1 MLSEAI
7 EKLTLD
13 AFSKVYGK
21 EKYSNITLLNKLALE
36 LLSKSETDCN
46 RCFEKCKNNIKILQQ
61 DFVSFSEKCSEKS
74 EFCRC
79 WDGLINLSTLLK
91 SLIACDRNGDWEG
104 HLQTVQKLLPVFRES
119 DSISYL
125 RYESFYVEKMPKLPI
140 EHPDIYKKFLKVKLL
155 VKTQIGN
162 FNRLSPDMILEQTI
176 QSSKKYAAGII
187 GQIRQLSYVTE
198 WGLIYYEVV
207 AISNVY
213 QNIISGGLSFRETN
227 LHHEL
232 GGSLY
237 KLMNESV
244 NKTYRFISERGNP
257 YLTSQYVKLRHL
269 TMGQCVNETD
279 S

>member
-1 MLSEAI
+1 M
-7 EKLTLD
+7 
-13 AFSKVYGK
+13 
-21 EKYSNITLLNKLALE
+21 
-36 LLSKSETDCN
+36 
-46 RCFEKCKNNIKILQQ
+46 
-61 DFVSFSEKCSEKS
+61 
-74 EFCRC
+74 
-79 WDGLINLSTLLK
+79 DGLINLSTLLK
-91 SLIACDRNGDWEG
+91 RLIACDRNGDWEG

>member
-1 MLSEAI
+1 
-7 EKLTLD
+7 
-13 AFSKVYGK
+13 
-21 EKYSNITLLNKLALE
+21 
-36 LLSKSETDCN
+36 
-46 RCFEKCKNNIKILQQ
+46 
-61 DFVSFSEKCSEKS
+61 
-74 EFCRC
+74 
-79 WDGLINLSTLLK
+79 
-91 SLIACDRNGDWEG
+91 
-104 HLQTVQKLLPVFRES
+104 
-119 DSISYL
+119 
-125 RYESFYVEKMPKLPI
+125 MPKLPI

-257 YLTSQYVKLRHL
+257 YLTSQYGKLHHL
-269 TMGQCVNETD
+269 TTGQCVNETD
-279 S
+279 SKKLLEYFEHGGKTLLNSVTRDFLIRQKRYLMLLKRFHCHRLNQNLKNQQNLNHLKKIQKQKFKPLPRNRLILPNLDLFQCQKSYSLILFQVLYLKGILQQNQKSNC

>member
-1 MLSEAI
+1 
-7 EKLTLD
+7 
-13 AFSKVYGK
+13 
-21 EKYSNITLLNKLALE
+21 
-36 LLSKSETDCN
+36 
-46 RCFEKCKNNIKILQQ
+46 
-61 DFVSFSEKCSEKS
+61 
-74 EFCRC
+74 
-79 WDGLINLSTLLK
+79 
-91 SLIACDRNGDWEG
+91 
-104 HLQTVQKLLPVFRES
+104 
-119 DSISYL
+119 
-125 RYESFYVEKMPKLPI
+125 MPKLPI

-244 NKTYRFISERGNP
+244 NKT
-257 YLTSQYVKLRHL
+257 
-269 TMGQCVNETD
+269 
-279 S
+279 

>member
-1 MLSEAI
+1 
-7 EKLTLD
+7 
-13 AFSKVYGK
+13 
-21 EKYSNITLLNKLALE
+21 
-36 LLSKSETDCN
+36 
-46 RCFEKCKNNIKILQQ
+46 
-61 DFVSFSEKCSEKS
+61 
-74 EFCRC
+74 
-79 WDGLINLSTLLK
+79 
-91 SLIACDRNGDWEG
+91 
-104 HLQTVQKLLPVFRES
+104 
-119 DSISYL
+119 
-125 RYESFYVEKMPKLPI
+125 MPKLPI

>member
-1 MLSEAI
+1 
-7 EKLTLD
+7 
-13 AFSKVYGK
+13 
-21 EKYSNITLLNKLALE
+21 
-36 LLSKSETDCN
+36 
-46 RCFEKCKNNIKILQQ
+46 
-61 DFVSFSEKCSEKS
+61 
-74 EFCRC
+74 
-79 WDGLINLSTLLK
+79 
-91 SLIACDRNGDWEG
+91 
-104 HLQTVQKLLPVFRES
+104 
-119 DSISYL
+119 
-125 RYESFYVEKMPKLPI
+125 MPKLPI

-257 YLTSQYVKLRHL
+257 YLTSQYGKLHHL
-269 TMGQCVNETD
+269 TTGQCVNETD
-279 S
+279 SKKLLEYFEHGGKTLLNSVTRDFLIRQKRYLMLLKRFHCHRLNQNLKNQQNLNHLKKIQKQKFKPLPRNRLILPNLDLFQCQKSYSLILFQVLYLKGILQQNQKSTC

>member
-1 MLSEAI
+1 
-7 EKLTLD
+7 
-13 AFSKVYGK
+13 
-21 EKYSNITLLNKLALE
+21 
-36 LLSKSETDCN
+36 
-46 RCFEKCKNNIKILQQ
+46 
-61 DFVSFSEKCSEKS
+61 
-74 EFCRC
+74 
-79 WDGLINLSTLLK
+79 
-91 SLIACDRNGDWEG
+91 
-104 HLQTVQKLLPVFRES
+104 
-119 DSISYL
+119 
-125 RYESFYVEKMPKLPI
+125 MPKLPI

-269 TMGQCVNETD
+269 TMG
-279 S
+279 

>member
-1 MLSEAI
+1 
-7 EKLTLD
+7 
-13 AFSKVYGK
+13 
-21 EKYSNITLLNKLALE
+21 
-36 LLSKSETDCN
+36 
-46 RCFEKCKNNIKILQQ
+46 
-61 DFVSFSEKCSEKS
+61 
-74 EFCRC
+74 
-79 WDGLINLSTLLK
+79 
-91 SLIACDRNGDWEG
+91 
-104 HLQTVQKLLPVFRES
+104 
-119 DSISYL
+119 
-125 RYESFYVEKMPKLPI
+125 MPKLPI

-257 YLTSQYVKLRHL
+257 YLTSQYGKLHHL
-269 TMGQCVNETD
+269 TTGQYVNETD
-279 S
+279 SKKLLEYFEHGGKTLLNSVTRDFLIRQKRYLMLLKRFHCHRLNQNLKNQQNLNHLKKIQKQKFKPLPRNRLIFPNLDLFQCQKSYSLILFQVLYLKGILQQNQKNTC

>member
-1 MLSEAI
+1 
-7 EKLTLD
+7 
-13 AFSKVYGK
+13 
-21 EKYSNITLLNKLALE
+21 
-36 LLSKSETDCN
+36 
-46 RCFEKCKNNIKILQQ
+46 
-61 DFVSFSEKCSEKS
+61 
-74 EFCRC
+74 
-79 WDGLINLSTLLK
+79 
-91 SLIACDRNGDWEG
+91 
-104 HLQTVQKLLPVFRES
+104 
-119 DSISYL
+119 
-125 RYESFYVEKMPKLPI
+125 MPKLPI

-257 YLTSQYVKLRHL
+257 YLTSQYGKLHHL
-269 TMGQCVNETD
+269 TTGQCVNETD
-279 S
+279 SKKLLEYFEHGGKTLLNSVTRDFLIRQKRYLMLLKRFHCHRLNQNLKNQQNLNHLKKIQKQKFKPLPRNRLILPNLDLFQCQKSYSLILFQVLYLKGILQQNQKNTC